1 MAYICSKIL
10 KGLQYIHAQNRIH
23 GDIRSDSIYLT
34 ENGGVKLLDFGYGF
48 SSPVTKYREDL
59 GVNIKKKIEFRINHF
74 TGGLLEIARIY
85 TSRIL

>member
-23 GDIRSDSIYLT
+23 LDIRSDNIYLT

-48 SSPVTKYREDL
+48 SSPVTNFREDL
-59 GVNIKKKIEFRINHF
+59 GVNIFLKNK
-74 TGGLLEIARIY
+74 
-85 TSRIL
+85 